1 MRKDRLGFEV
11 NEWVAVGTVSYKV
24 RKVVV
29 VSVGN
34 QRGLRDLVTAGRV
47 SAIMH
52 ASVVMFL
59 TKMSIVIACLVD
71 AREVPLVGAGS

>member
-11 NEWVAVGTVSYKV
+11 NGWVGTVSWEV

-29 VSVGN
+29 VSEH
-34 QRGLRDLVTAGRV
+34 GLRDLVTAWRV

-52 ASVVMFL
+52 HW
-59 TKMSIVIACLVD
+59 
-71 AREVPLVGAGS
+71 